1 MKEFT
6 KILTPI
12 DGSDN
17 SLSAAIYAI
26 ELAIKFLSEI
36 HIISVVPSKIKYGD
50 SSGYFGMVPPKY
62 FDKYRKEAE
71 IWFEQLKNTL
81 KTNQFN
87 LEKITTDVI
96 TSPLSVSSTILE
108 YGESKNVDLI
118 VLGTKGKTGLK
129 RLLIGSTAQEIVTYA
144 HCPVMVVR

>member
-50 SSGYFGMVPPKY
+50 SSGYFGMIPPKY

-144 HCPVMVVR
+144 HCPVMVIS

>member
-26 ELAIKFLSEI
+26 ELARKFLSEI

-62 FDKYRKEAE
+62 FDKYKKEAE
-71 IWFEQLKNTL
+71 IWFDQLKNTI
-81 KTNQFN
+81 KTNEFN
-87 LEKITTDVI
+87 LAKIITEVI

-108 YGESKNVDLI
+108 YGERKNVDLI

-129 RLLIGSTAQEIVTYA
+129 RLLIGSTAQEIVIYA

>member
-26 ELAIKFLSEI
+26 ELARKFLSEI

-62 FDKYRKEAE
+62 FDKYQKEAE
-71 IWFEQLKNTL
+71 IWFDQLKNTI
-81 KTNQFN
+81 KTNEFN
-87 LEKITTDVI
+87 LEKIITEVI

-108 YGESKNVDLI
+108 YGERKNVDLI

-129 RLLIGSTAQEIVTYA
+129 RLLIGSTAQEIVIYA

>member
-26 ELAIKFLSEI
+26 ELARKFLSEI

-62 FDKYRKEAE
+62 FDKYKKEAE
-71 IWFEQLKNTL
+71 TWFDQLKNTL
-81 KTNQFN
+81 KSNEFN
-87 LEKITTDVI
+87 LEKIITEVI

-108 YGESKNVDLI
+108 YGQRKNVDLI

>member
-26 ELAIKFLSEI
+26 ELARKFLSEI

-62 FDKYRKEAE
+62 FDKYQKEAE
-71 IWFEQLKNTL
+71 IWFDQLKNTI
-81 KTNQFN
+81 KTNEFN
-87 LEKITTDVI
+87 LAKIITEVI

-108 YGESKNVDLI
+108 YGERKNVDLI

-129 RLLIGSTAQEIVTYA
+129 RLLIGSTAQEIMTYA

>member
-81 KTNQFN
+81 KTNEFN

-108 YGESKNVDLI
+108 YGESKNIDLI
-118 VLGTKGKTGLK
+118 VLGTRGKTGLK